1 MRHVPVLTREVLEI
15 LQPGRGG
22 LFIDATAG
30 NGGHSRAILEN
41 SPADLRLIAID
52 RNPATL
58 GVAAEHLEPFQ
69 NRVRLLQ
76 GDFRDLAALLP
87 GQTPGTVEAILY
99 DLGLSSFLLDQP
111 DLGLSFQRDDPLDMR
126 FDPGAGFPAYQLLA
140 ETPEPELADLFYQLG
155 EIRESRRLAA
165 RIKSA
170 RPPVQTTGQLAAI
183 ARSVIRRR
191 GRIDPATR
199 VFQALRIAVNDELDA
214 LRETLPQAEK
224 LLAPGGR
231 LAVISY
237 HSLEDRIVKNFLRES
252 RELERLTRKPI
263 QPSEAERRE
272 NPASRSAKLRGAR
285 KLPEAVFLTGK

>member
-1 MRHVPVLTREVLEI
+1 VLHVPVLTREVLEI
-15 LQPGRGG
+15 LEPGRGG

-30 NGGHSRAILEN
+30 NGGHARALLEN
-41 SPADLRLIAID
+41 GPPSLRLIAID

-58 GVAAEHLEPFQ
+58 AVAAERLAPFQ
-69 NRVRLLQ
+69 DRVRLLR

-87 GQTPGTVEAILY
+87 GQAPGTVAGILY
-99 DLGLSSFLLDQP
+99 DLGLSSFLLDRP
-111 DLGLSFQRDDPLDMR
+111 ELGLSFQRDDPLDMR
-126 FDPGAGFPAYQLLA
+126 FDPDSGRPAEALLA
-140 ETPEPELADLFYQLG
+140 ETPERELADLFYQLG

-170 RPPVQTTGQLAAI
+170 RPPVRSTGQLAAV

-199 VFQALRIAVNDELDA
+199 VFQALRIAVNDELGA
-214 LRETLPQAEK
+214 LRATLPQAEQ

-252 RELERLTRKPI
+252 PGLERLTRKPL
-263 QPSEAERRE
+263 QPAEAERRE

-285 KLPEAVFLTGK
+285 RRPEPVF